1 MATLTK
7 AQKELFKRNPDEHYR
22 SFDELLQACN
32 HDKEKAVEEWAS
44 PSDVKP
50 VALDG
55 ELCLEIPAN
64 DPLHMNHWSFGQLCA
79 LSGVNKATINKLS
92 VETARQALLETMPS
106 GAKPLQVFGRSQQLR
121 SIHGASYGRLYDA
134 DLLDLIQEYANEF
147 RPPPTADGGTAGL
160 YRGPE
165 DMFVFLVNSASWIE
179 IGKELFAPGL
189 FLWNSE
195 VGCRTVGVS
204 TFYWQAV
211 CQNHIVWNA
220 TDVTEF
226 TRKHTANVGDAFGQI
241 RIILDD
247 FAKKRAERKDGFM
260 DAVEAAMQAK
270 LPDDA
275 DKVIAMLKKQGIP
288 QHWSK
293 EATSMAMKKGAVTLW
308 SIVDALTQLAG
319 KIPNAGE
326 RTQLDQQAGAL
337 LSVAV

>member
-1 MATLTK
+1 M
-7 AQKELFKRNPDEHYR
+7 
-22 SFDELLQACN
+22 
-32 HDKEKAVEEWAS
+32 
-44 PSDVKP
+44 
-50 VALDG
+50 
-55 ELCLEIPAN
+55 
-64 DPLHMNHWSFGQLCA
+64 
-79 LSGVNKATINKLS
+79 
-92 VETARQALLETMPS
+92 
-106 GAKPLQVFGRSQQLR
+106 QVFGRSEQLR

-134 DLLDLIQEYANEF
+134 DLLNLIQEYANEF
-147 RPPPTADGGTAGL
+147 RPPPTADGETAGL

-165 DMFVFLVNSASWIE
+165 DMFVFLVNSTSWIE

-226 TRKHTANVGDAFGQI
+226 SRKHTANVGDAFERI

-260 DAVEAAMQAK
+260 DAVETAMQAK

-293 EATSMAMKKGAVTLW
+293 EATSMAMKKGAVSLW
-308 SIVDALTQLAG
+308 NIVDALTQLAG

-337 LSVAV
+337 LSAVV